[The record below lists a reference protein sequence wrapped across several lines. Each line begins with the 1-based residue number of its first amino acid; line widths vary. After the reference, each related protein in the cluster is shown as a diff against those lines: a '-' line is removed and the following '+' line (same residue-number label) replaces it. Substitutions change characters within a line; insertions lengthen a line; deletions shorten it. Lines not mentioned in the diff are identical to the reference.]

1 MTDSKLKRLIV
12 AITVGA
18 VMLLVI
24 LLSVMIYQLIAIGNK
39 QKELAQ
45 LNAKI
50 EEYKTLIENGEDTL
64 EVRSTRQWIIRE
76 ARQLGYIFDGDNIYL
91 DD

>member
-1 MTDSKLKRLIV
+1 M

-24 LLSVMIYQLIAIGNK
+24 LLSVMINQLISIDVK
-39 QKELAQ
+39 QKELAK
-45 LNAKI
+45 LNEKI
-50 EEYKTLIENGEDTL
+50 AEYKTLIERGEDTI

-76 ARQLGYIFDGDNIYL
+76 ARQLGYIFDGDNIYI

>member
-24 LLSVMIYQLIAIGNK
+24 LLSVMIYQLIALGNK
-39 QKELAQ
+39 QKELAE
-45 LNAKI
+45 LNSKI